1 MKLYTLISIIFI
13 SFVLNGCILDRIK
26 QRIYAKKQ
34 IQKQEQ
40 IINQR
45 ESKATTLKKATE
57 AKKVYKPSKATD
69 PIYAEE
75 NKIEVKQPTT
85 KYKKDKSSM
94 NTIKNK
100 YSKKIKHTRKKVAL
114 KPEPYSIGKDEQ
126 DPELLGPQTT
136 LDSNPLTK
144 NSKVKD
150 SKKKKI

>member
-26 QRIYAKKQ
+26 QRLYAKKQ
-34 IQKQEQ
+34 IEKQEQ
-40 IINQR
+40 AIKQR
-45 ESKATTLKKATE
+45 ESKKATIGQRVPE
-57 AKKVYKPSKATD
+57 TNRVYKPSKATA
-69 PIYAEE
+69 PIYTEE
-75 NKIEVKQPTT
+75 NKVEVKPVT
-85 KYKKDKSSM
+85 KYKKAKSSVK
-94 NTIKNK
+94 TTKKK
-100 YSKKIKHTRKKVAL
+100 YSKKRKHKRKKVIL

-150 SKKKKI
+150 SNKKKI

>member
-1 MKLYTLISIIFI
+1 MKFYTLISIIFI

-26 QRIYAKKQ
+26 QRLYAKKQ
-34 IQKQEQ
+34 IEKQEEV
-40 IINQR
+40 IKQR
-45 ESKATTLKKATE
+45 ESKATTVQKATE
-57 AKKVYKPSKATD
+57 VKKVYKPSKATA

-75 NKIEVKQPTT
+75 NKVEVKPVT
-85 KYKKDKSSM
+85 KYKKAKSSVK
-94 NTIKNK
+94 TTKKK
-100 YSKKIKHTRKKVAL
+100 YSKKRKHKRKKVAL